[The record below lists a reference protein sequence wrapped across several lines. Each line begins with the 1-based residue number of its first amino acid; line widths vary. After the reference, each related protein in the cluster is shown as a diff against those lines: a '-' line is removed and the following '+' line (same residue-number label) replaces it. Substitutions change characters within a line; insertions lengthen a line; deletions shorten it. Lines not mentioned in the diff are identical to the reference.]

1 MSGVRLGV
9 VSTYPEL
16 SKLVQK
22 LAGDMNLDLE
32 LREAVL
38 DEGVTHAY
46 QLERNGVDVIIS
58 RGATGKKIRKA
69 VSLPVVL
76 IEITPFDVLQ
86 ALYSARKLGEKIAF
100 LGYGPQDFTASF
112 KTIIEIL
119 NIKVECYPYHDIY
132 EMNEQIKRILKS
144 DIDVV
149 VSTGLCVYEMA
160 KKSGINAVLVQSGY
174 DAIYSAIMRSLEIVH
189 GIRQDQERSRRF
201 RTVLELTNDGIII
214 LDENRRVSFMNPSAE
229 KLLEIDAG
237 RVIGKKTGE
246 LQEFPSLA
254 SLLSSF
260 KTSDQKEFFREIG
273 RKQFWVN
280 AIPVSTSEGKSES
293 LIMFQSADRIQVL
306 EQNFR
311 RQLFKKGL
319 VAKHTFNDI
328 IGNSYPLR
336 ETISRAKKFAA
347 SNATVLICGESGT
360 GKELFAQSIHN
371 ASERSKA
378 PFVAINCAAL
388 PENLL
393 ESELF
398 GYEEGAFTG
407 AKKGGKIGLF
417 EIAHG
422 GTIFLDEIGEM
433 TLPVQARL
441 LRVLQEREI
450 MRLGSDRVI
459 PVDVRIIAATNYE
472 LFLAVKEG
480 KFRSDL
486 YHRLE
491 VLNLDIPPLRARK
504 EDIELLAN
512 HYIRQ
517 YSYEIKKDVPL
528 LSRAALEKLMEYDW
542 PGNVREL
549 QNVIQKYVLLI
560 EPGQSCEELIARLIN
575 EKIRKSYIVPA
586 GDRRNTITL
595 KIGKLE
601 DMERQVIEYLL
612 STGASIKEISEL
624 TGISRTTLWR
634 KLKTLDEVMFR

>member
-1 MSGVRLGV
+1 MPGVRIGV

-16 SKLVQK
+16 SKQIQK
-22 LAGDMNLDLE
+22 LAQDMDLGLE

-38 DEGVTHAY
+38 DEGVSHAY
-46 QLERNGVDVIIS
+46 KLERDGVDIIIS
-58 RGATGKKIRKA
+58 RGATGKKIKKV

-76 IEITPFDVLQ
+76 IEITPFDILQ
-86 ALYSARKLGEKIAF
+86 ALYTAKGLGRKIAF
-100 LGYGPQDFTASF
+100 LGYRPQDFSPDF
-112 KTIIEIL
+112 ENIIKILEI
-119 NIKVECYPYHDIY
+119 NVECYPYSDIY
-132 EMNEQIKRILKS
+132 EMNDQIAKILKS

-160 KKSGINAVLVQSGY
+160 RKSGINAVLVQSGY
-174 DAIYSAIMRSLEIVH
+174 DAIHSAIMRSLEIVH
-189 GIRQDQERSRRF
+189 GIRRDQERSSRF
-201 RTVLELTNDGIII
+201 RSVLELTNDGIII
-214 LDENRRVSFMNPSAE
+214 LDENKRVSFMNPSAE
-229 KLLEIDAG
+229 KLLETDAARVVG
-237 RVIGKKTGE
+237 RQVGE
-246 LQEFPSLA
+246 LHDYPALMSLINN
-254 SLLSSF
+254 
-260 KTSDQKEFFREIG
+260 SDQKEYFKEIG
-273 RKQFWVN
+273 RKQFWVKSISVN
-280 AIPVSTSEGKSES
+280 ISEGKKDL
-293 LIMFQSADRIQVL
+293 LIMFQSADRIQIL
-306 EQNFR
+306 EQNLR

-328 IGNSYPLR
+328 IGSSIALR
-336 ETISRAKKFAA
+336 DTIDRAKKFAS

-371 ASERSKA
+371 ESDRRKA

-417 EIAHG
+417 EMAHG

-512 HYIRQ
+512 HF
-517 YSYEIKKDVPL
+517 IKEFSCEVRKEVPP
-528 LSRAALEKLMEYDW
+528 LSRIALQKLMEYDW

-560 EPGQSCEELIARLIN
+560 EDGQSCEELITRLIN
-575 EKIRKSYIVPA
+575 EKIRKSYVLPS
-586 GDRRNTITL
+586 GDRETITL
-595 KIGKLE
+595 KIGRLE
-601 DMERQVIEYLL
+601 DMERQVIDYLL

-634 KLKTLDEVMFR
+634 KIKTLDEVMFR